1 MDAAFAALVLVGMPT
16 SLVSARLREST
27 AVYGRDMTAAKKPDA
42 GMRLDFI
49 YLPSK
54 DVAKDLKYFT
64 DVLGARFRFAVDGMG
79 ARVALVELGDAPPHL
94 LLTDH
99 LVDDRPVLI
108 YRVGD
113 LGKAVADLSKRK
125 WKRAGTFEIPHGPCC
140 SFITPGGQ
148 RIALYELT
156 RPGAAASFEGRR
168 DF

>member
-1 MDAAFAALVLVGMPT
+1 
-16 SLVSARLREST
+16 
-27 AVYGRDMTAAKKPDA
+27 MTVAKKKATQPRPATKSQPDPA
-42 GMRLDFI
+42 MHLDFI

-54 DVAKDLKYFT
+54 DVARDLKYFT
-64 DVLGARFRFAVDGMG
+64 DVLGARFRFAVEGMG

-99 LVDDRPVLI
+99 LEDERPVLI
-108 YRVGD
+108 YRVPDLDKAMAD
-113 LGKAVADLSKRK
+113 LGRRK

-140 SFITPGGQ
+140 SFIAPGGQ

-156 RPGAAASFEGRR
+156 RPQAAASFEGRR